1 MIRSVESSCLD
12 ELWELARARGLRVRV
27 HRIDTTSGT
36 DDSIFVVELA
46 TASKRPLVE
55 VMTKTIE
62 SGAAWILDE
71 LRRRA

>member
-1 MIRSVESSCLD
+1 MISGVESSCLD

-46 TASKRPLVE
+46 DASKRAIVE